1 MDPALPCFRPFGL
14 KGNGFC
20 LPWVGVLFLSL
31 SRVASGAVI
40 DFSGGID
47 GSGTVWN
54 NTVNWSGGVLPVAA
68 DTARF
73 GAAGTATSIGLTSSV
88 SVNRITLDTTT
99 TIDRTLG
106 SASATALTL
115 TLAGTGVMLENLNTD
130 GRTLTIAPTVNGGTG
145 ALTLSNP
152 NGGRTVTATGDIHIG
167 AVISGQGFT
176 KAGSGTLTLS
186 GANTF
191 SGSMAVTGGTLRVG
205 DGGTSGS
212 LNVTTLA
219 LSASTQLVFDRSDN
233 LTQAVEISGAG
244 SVVKEGAGTLTLTS
258 PYHSYSGPTSINEG
272 TLLITGQL
280 GLSPTTFVIAPG
292 AKFAVQSASSV
303 NLTQALSGSGTF
315 EKSGAGNTSVSNA
328 NTAFT
333 GAVSVT
339 AGTLTLNSMSGST
352 HSLPNATSIDLASG
366 SALALGGG
374 AGYTLSAP
382 VSGAGAVNHTG
393 ANTVTLGNNANSFTG
408 RSSVS
413 GGGVLNVPLIANAGV
428 ASSIGAALAD
438 AANLVIA
445 SGTLRYTGAAASTDR
460 LFSIGTGSTVALE
473 AAGSGA
479 VSFTNTGSL
488 GGNSQTGART
498 FTLSGTST
506 AANSVA
512 ALIPDFSGATT
523 VQKTGTGT
531 WALTGTAST
540 YTGVTRVIDGGTL
553 IVTKLANGG
562 EASSIGAST
571 SAAANLR
578 LANNSTLRYEGAG
591 DSTDRLF
598 SFGAT
603 GGKIDASGTGP
614 LVFTNTGAYAND
626 GNVVAR
632 TLTLTGSNTG
642 DNTMGLLL
650 ANTGNANALVKEGAG
665 KWVLTNNNTYT
676 GATTISAGTLQ
687 LGNGG
692 SSGSLGSA
700 NVTNNA
706 VLAMNRSDTLTM
718 SQVISGSGSLRQ
730 EGSGTT
736 VLTGASTY
744 TGATTI
750 SAGTLQLGN
759 GGTTG
764 SIAGAGGITNNGT
777 LAIHRSDD
785 LNWGLTMS
793 GSGGLTKLGTNTLT
807 LTSNPTH
814 TGPTVVQAG
823 RLRSNVGF
831 AMPNSSFTVA
841 SGATMTTAS
850 GGASIGALNGAG
862 TVENGATGSTAA
874 SFTLGGGNASGTF
887 TGLMRDGGTAP
898 LALVKTGSGMQAM
911 NGANTFS
918 GTVTINGGTLSTT
931 DLANGGS
938 ASGIGTSS
946 SAAAS
951 LTLDGGALGYTGSG
965 ATTNRRFT
973 LGSAGGGLDASG
985 TGAVVFSDNSPI
997 SFSGAASARTLSL
1010 GGTNTDANTLSAR
1023 IVDSSEATSV
1033 VKNGPGTWL
1042 LTHNN
1047 TYTGGTTLNDG
1058 VLRISSSNAIG
1069 NGPVTFAGGV
1079 LETTQSMAIGNDV
1092 IVNDAS
1098 NGVRVTTGTLNLNGS
1113 ISGSFPL
1120 YKEGAGTLI
1129 IAGSS
1134 NSVPTVVQNGTVQG
1148 SAQNAGVSISL
1159 TNPSS
1164 VFEFNQSTSGSYGGV
1179 ISGNGSIV
1187 VSGSGG
1193 LTLTAANTFA
1203 GETVVSGSSV
1213 LTVVTNGALGNAS
1226 GGVNVQNGAS
1236 VRLQDGID
1244 IGAEPITLNGGGA
1257 SSQNGA
1263 LVSANGTNT
1272 ISGTVTAATNASVAA
1287 LPGSTLNLGGG
1298 LIKNGTTATLTGGGN
1313 IVIGGSGITGSLAN
1327 SDLVVDGSGTV
1338 VTLTTTNSYNGPT
1351 TIQNAAKLVLGIS
1364 NALPTTPRTDLTVQ
1378 SSGTFDLAGQTD
1390 AVQSLAGD
1398 STGILKNSSVGGT
1411 STLEI
1416 AQPSGTAVFNGVIE
1430 GTSGG
1435 TQGNIAL
1442 VKSGAGTQVLAGANT
1457 YSGSTTINGGTLQ
1470 IGNGGSTGTL
1480 GSGAIVNDGEFKVNR
1495 SGTLTLAQSFSGSG
1509 TFTQAGG
1516 GTTILTGNS
1525 STTGGTTI
1533 LSGTLRMGNGGLN
1546 GSIGSGAVVN
1556 DGTLEIKRSN
1566 NITLSQPMSGSGM
1579 LMQSGPGHTTLTSN
1593 SNTFSGGTV
1602 ITNGTLVAANTTAG
1616 TSATGSGTVEVQ
1628 NSARLAGSGRI
1639 AGDVTF
1645 YTGATFLIGN
1655 VSGDTSGQDFE
1666 FAGSLTST
1674 GTMNARFDLFSNA
1687 GVGTLNSSISAAD
1700 RLVLAGGDRLID
1712 MDLALFLGDPNSL
1725 MNWAVGDAWQIIH
1738 WGSVSSG
1745 NRQITVSSLTAPT
1758 LPLGYV
1764 WDTSSLNAT
1773 GQIFIAVPEPSRG
1786 MLLLGGLCLLITRR
1800 RRKMGTTL
1808 L

>member
-1 MDPALPCFRPFGL
+1 MKGRTCLSGL
-14 KGNGFC
+14 GI
-20 LPWVGVLFLSL
+20 VLLSL
-31 SRVASGAVI
+31 NESATAAVI

-130 GRTLTIAPTVNGGTG
+130 GRILTIAPTVNGGTG

-176 KAGSGTLTLS
+176 KAGAGTLTLT

-212 LNVTTLA
+212 LNVTTMA

-258 PYHSYSGPTSINEG
+258 IYHSYSGPTSINEG
-272 TLLITGQL
+272 TLLVTGQL

-292 AKFAVQSASSV
+292 AKFTVQSAGSV

-315 EKSGAGNTSVSNA
+315 EKSGTGNTSVSNA

-366 SALALGGG
+366 SALALGGS
-374 AGYTLSAP
+374 AVYT
-382 VSGAGAVNHTG
+382 VSMPLTGAGAVNHTG
-393 ANTVTLGNNANSFTG
+393 ANSVTLGNNANSFTG
-408 RSSVS
+408 RTSVS
-413 GGGVLNVPLIANAGV
+413 GGVLNVPLIANAGV
-428 ASSIGAALAD
+428 ASSIGAASAD

-473 AAGSGA
+473 AGGSGA

-531 WALTGTAST
+531 WALTGTDST
-540 YTGVTRVIDGGTL
+540 YTGITRVIDGGTL
-553 IVTKLANGG
+553 IVTKVANGG
-562 EASSIGAST
+562 AASSIGASP

-676 GATTISAGTLQ
+676 GANTISAGTLQ

-692 SSGSLGSA
+692 TSGSLGSA

-706 VLAMNRSDTLTM
+706 VLAVNRSDTLTM

-759 GGTTG
+759 DSTTG
-764 SIAGAGGITNNGT
+764 SISGAGGITNNGT

-814 TGPTVVQAG
+814 TGPTIVQAG

-841 SGATMTTAS
+841 SGATMTTSS
-850 GGASIGALNGAG
+850 GGASIGALNGGG

-874 SFTLGGGNASGTF
+874 SFTLGGGHASGAF

-898 LALVKTGSGMQAM
+898 LALVKTGTGTQAM

-918 GTVTINGGTLSTT
+918 GTVTIIGGILSTT

-985 TGAVVFSDNSPI
+985 TGAVVFSDTQSI

-1010 GGTNTDANTLSAR
+1010 GGTSTDANTLAAR

-1079 LETTQSMAIGNDV
+1079 LETTQSMAIGNNV

-1203 GETVVSGSSV
+1203 GETIVSGSGV

-1257 SSQNGA
+1257 SGQNGA

-1272 ISGTVTAATNASVAA
+1272 ISGTVTAATHASVAA

-1298 LIKNGTTATLTGGGN
+1298 LVKNGTTATLTGGGN
-1313 IVIGGSGITGSLAN
+1313 IVIGGTGITGSMAN

-1398 STGILKNSSVGGT
+1398 STGIVKNSSVGGT

-1470 IGNGGSTGTL
+1470 IGNGGSTGTP

-1509 TFTQAGG
+1509 TFTQGGG

-1566 NITLSQPMSGSGM
+1566 NVTISQPMSGSGT
-1579 LMQSGPGHTTLTSN
+1579 LMQTGPGHTTLTSN

-1687 GVGTLNSSISAAD
+1687 GVGTLNSSLSAAD
-1700 RLVLAGGDRLID
+1700 RLVLSGGDRLID

-1764 WDTSSLNAT
+1764 WDTSALNTT

-1786 MLLLGGLCLLITRR
+1786 MLLIGGLGLLITRR
-1800 RRKMGTTL
+1800 RRKGAL
-1808 L
+1808 IELA